1 VIELFQAD
9 GDPAWLDWALELQ
22 RRQDELFWDDA
33 DAGWFS
39 ATGTDPSVLL
49 RMKEDYDGAEPAASS
64 IGAFNLLALTH
75 LVDDASL
82 SARLERVLGEAGA
95 RAARS
100 GRAAPMMLAALS
112 AYHAG
117 MGQVVLTGDPAL
129 PAAAALAAVVRGRYL
144 PSMITVPVRPEHHAS
159 LAVRLPWTSAMDG
172 DQPLAYVCRDFT
184 CQSPASDAATLA
196 GHLGS

>member
-1 VIELFQAD
+1 
-9 GDPAWLDWALELQ
+9 
-22 RRQDELFWDDA
+22 
-33 DAGWFS
+33 
-39 ATGTDPSVLL
+39 
-49 RMKEDYDGAEPAASS
+49 
-64 IGAFNLLALTH
+64 
-75 LVDDASL
+75 
-82 SARLERVLGEAGA
+82 
-95 RAARS
+95 
-100 GRAAPMMLAALS
+100 
-112 AYHAG
+112 